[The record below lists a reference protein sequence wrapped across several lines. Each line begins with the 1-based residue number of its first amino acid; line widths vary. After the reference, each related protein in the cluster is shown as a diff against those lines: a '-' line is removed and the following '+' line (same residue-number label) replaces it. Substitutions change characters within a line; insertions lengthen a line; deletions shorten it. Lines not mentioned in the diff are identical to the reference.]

1 MLGFKV
7 RRRKTPLGHLPDARL
22 GIKAARA
29 GLVLIPED
37 LADELGQVA
46 PQERSDY
53 LVQVAAF
60 PGSKWA
66 ARVQGALPP
75 RVRAS
80 SIVASLEARVAR
92 SEGSPQDKPLEELL
106 PASPYIAMPARVTRQ
121 RDYLSVTNYDADVL
135 PLDNLLVV
143 SEDTTVTMGW
153 LSSQAFWVWTQ
164 VVTEHE
170 PGASTF
176 RAYTTFPAPL
186 LSRKERQRLEIA
198 VDTILRA
205 RMHALGNDI
214 EELYREMPRALY
226 AAHNELDRVVNELL
240 GLPADVSDERL
251 AQHLVDRF
259 VELLAA

>member
-1 MLGFKV
+1 MLGFHV
-7 RRRKTPLGHLPDARL
+7 GRRRTPLGQLPVAQL

-29 GLVLIPED
+29 GLLLIPQD
-37 LADELGQVA
+37 LEDELGRVA
-46 PQERSDY
+46 PQQRADY
-53 LVQVAAF
+53 LVRVAAF
-60 PGSKWA
+60 PGFKWA
-66 ARVQGALPP
+66 VRVQGSLPP
-75 RVRAS
+75 SVHAS
-80 SIVASLEARVAR
+80 SVVVALEARVRR
-92 SEGSPQDKPLEELL
+92 SEGSPQDTPLGELL
-106 PASPYIAMPARVTRQ
+106 PASPYIAMPVRVSRR

-164 VVTEHE
+164 VVAEHE
-170 PGASTF
+170 PGASTY
-176 RAYTTFPAPL
+176 RAYTTFPAPA

-240 GLPADVSDERL
+240 GLPADVSDEHL
-251 AQHLVDRF
+251 AQHLIDRF